1 MALPFPRAY
10 SETMGVFPAR
20 RTAIILSIVALVLV
34 LTGAGW
40 MLWNSSERIKQ
51 LERQSAAAREQANAT
66 LRQMTAHAA
75 EMERVAKAAQEA
87 RAQAVEALRNAVAA
101 AEGRDLAEADAAA
114 ARDEAER
121 KERLAQEAQQEL
133 EAMKQRRDQELDRM
147 HEALARI
154 AKTRRTSSGMVVELA
169 QESFQFDFDSAELR
183 QPNREILSRIA
194 GVLLASK
201 GYRLAIHGHTDDVG
215 TAAYNMQLSQR
226 RADAVAD
233 YLKKCG
239 ISDDTLTTQGF
250 GKASPRERGTDSD
263 ARQKNRRVEIA
274 IVDSIIKYQGIPAKQ
289 SAL

>member
-1 MALPFPRAY
+1 
-10 SETMGVFPAR
+10 MGESPAR
-20 RTAIILSIVALVLV
+20 RTAIVLSTVALLV
-34 LTGAGW
+34 ILTGAGW
-40 MLWNSSERIKQ
+40 MLWNSSQRLQE
-51 LERQSAAAREQANAT
+51 LERQSAAAREQAQAT
-66 LRQMTAHAA
+66 LQKMAAHTA

-87 RAQAVEALRNAVAA
+87 REQAVEALRNAVNA

-114 ARDEAER
+114 AREEAAR
-121 KERLAQEAQQEL
+121 KEQLAQEAQQEL
-133 EAMKQRRDQELDRM
+133 DSMKQRRDQELDRM

-215 TAAYNMQLSQR
+215 TAAYNLELSKR
-226 RADAVAD
+226 RADAVAG

-239 ISDDTLTTQGF
+239 ISDDVLTTQGF
-250 GKASPRERGTDSD
+250 GKTSPRKQGTDSD

-274 IVDSIIKYQGIPAKQ
+274 IVDSIIKYQGTPTNQ